1 MYLGIIIH
9 DCFISGGKEKS
20 LQCDLCPKKFAYQSH
35 LDRHK
40 VTHSNASYVDIK
52 REFQCALCPCS
63 YSHKPSLRS
72 HMVKEHP
79 SELLLASKKARIC
92 IFYRCLKPLEQWELM
107 LKKKEKRSVVGLNV
121 GFSTDK
127 TLRKNAWEKFQFW
140 PLLDIMALHIF
151 FRSSLDFLQ
160 KNIQIQKEKLKQF
173 IEVIFLLGRIHIFVD
188 NI

>member
-1 MYLGIIIH
+1 MNKSLFIETTSYLFNNFQSDFWPDIRQTKLDIRQDTGYKKGRISGATLILIFQQHTLYYNHYLKYNLSQLYPETKYDDAADCSAQCTQLGIIIH

-92 IFYRCLKPLEQWELM
+92 IFYRCLKPLEQ
-107 LKKKEKRSVVGLNV
+107 
-121 GFSTDK
+121 
-127 TLRKNAWEKFQFW
+127 
-140 PLLDIMALHIF
+140 
-151 FRSSLDFLQ
+151 
-160 KNIQIQKEKLKQF
+160 
-173 IEVIFLLGRIHIFVD
+173 
-188 NI
+188 